1 MLKQEITQ
9 AIVQTKTSIAL
20 PILQAFI
27 ATESSGKGFDSKTGK
42 ILLQFEA
49 HLFSRATGIVQSE
62 ANNYHWDENKVDVQS
77 KEWIAFNEA
86 FSIDP
91 TKAMESTSIGLPQIL
106 GLHWKRLGY
115 ASVGAMWDAFK
126 VSEVNQ
132 IVGLIKFIET
142 DKVLYQA
149 ILDLDFDQIAKS
161 YNGRGYKALAIKLG
175 RVPYDITM
183 AEFYKKYSS
192 SPK

>member
-9 AIVQTKTSIAL
+9 AIVQTKTSITL

-27 ATESSGKGFDSKTGK
+27 ATESGGWGFDKTTGK
-42 ILLQFEA
+42 IRIQFEP
-49 HLFSRATGIVQSE
+49 HLFANSTNIPRSE

>member
-9 AIVQTKTSIAL
+9 AIVQTKTSITL

-42 ILLQFEA
+42 ILIQFEA
-49 HLFSRATGIVQSE
+49 HLFSKATGIARSG
-62 ANNYHWDENKVDVQS
+62 ANNQHWDENKVDVQS

-91 TKAMESTSIGLPQIL
+91 IKAMESTSIGLPQIL

-115 ASVGAMWDAFK
+115 ESVGAMWDAFK

-142 DKVLYQA
+142 DKVLYKA

-161 YNGRGYKALAIKLG
+161 YNGKGYKALAIKLG

>member
-9 AIVQTKTSIAL
+9 AIVQTKTSITL

-27 ATESSGKGFDSKTGK
+27 ATESSGKGFDAKTGK
-42 ILLQFEA
+42 ILIQFEA
-49 HLFSRATGIVQSE
+49 HLFSKATGIVRSE
-62 ANNYHWDENKVDVQS
+62 ANNQHWDENKVDVQS
-77 KEWIAFNEA
+77 KEWVAFNEA
-86 FSIDP
+86 FSIAP

-115 ASVGAMWDAFK
+115 ESVGVMWDAFK

-142 DKVLYQA
+142 DKVLYKA

-161 YNGRGYKALAIKLG
+161 YNGKGYKALAIKLG